1 MSSIKSGSLP
11 ATLAKISHLLAI
23 QKKQGYI
30 VGGFIR
36 DWLLERKT
44 NDIDIAVSSTD
55 PTIARQVAE
64 EIGGK
69 FVLLDDVNNVARV
82 VVIKDEQPRGISQNQ
97 GLRGA
102 EWHFL
107 SCN

>member
-1 MSSIKSGSLP
+1 MSFIKSGNLP

-44 NDIDIAVSSTD
+44 NDIDIAVSGAAI
-55 PTIARQVAE
+55 TIRESAE
-64 EIGGK
+64 RDKSSSSNKYPKYAGK
-69 FVLLDDVNNVARV
+69 LFFNGCYD
-82 VVIKDEQPRGISQNQ
+82 
-97 GLRGA
+97 
-102 EWHFL
+102 
-107 SCN
+107 